1 MISRQNYT
9 QLCTAGYYVSRN
21 LNFRQRVSKEVLKV
35 TIVRTDTPFLS
46 FPLLLMLSADADT
59 EHLTHCYSSEVD
71 CMYEWWTLASERF
84 GTSLLQVL
92 CEHLSIP

>member
-46 FPLLLMLSADADT
+46 FPLLLMLSA
-59 EHLTHCYSSEVD
+59 
-71 CMYEWWTLASERF
+71 
-84 GTSLLQVL
+84 
-92 CEHLSIP
+92 